1 MKKIFFTLFII
12 IFLSLFSSRYVNYDD
27 YLYFFSSNVLQNKNI
42 FEFPKTEFVF
52 NGLELTPSD
61 GTHTILP
68 YLIFHFLYKMSYGS
82 MIVLHLYCYSFAVLI
97 FIVVS
102 FYLKKLKVNN
112 HDLVAFLFTLNPAF
126 ALYYNSFMMDSLFF
140 LSFLVSYILLENFF
154 EKQNIKSFL
163 LFLFFFSFSI
173 LLSYINLFLVLTFF
187 FQLKNLK
194 KGYFICFLLFLIS
207 LLFFIKVFNLGA
219 DIFRALKWEGSERLL
234 NYHKTFR
241 KIIGYTIWIGLFSIP
256 FISYRNLKDPLFYL
270 SIVISIIY
278 FIVLE
283 QNVVNILIGTAL
295 LSTGLFSIYRIMFE
309 SDDDKIKIFFALFSL
324 SIISLSPMII
334 GRYLYISYF
343 FYFVI
348 FSKLFLKNVNLKF
361 SFFSTIVLIFFLFY
375 SDLLTTNSYRNLNFT
390 KTEKGYFIGE
400 WGYRFIAEKNGL
412 KPVKRLF
419 KSLPESS
426 IVYISDIERMYS
438 PDKDFIVHLK
448 PLVSESL
455 NNFFFK
461 TISKINRCGF
471 YTDLYGVLPF
481 SLGDDFSI
489 SHTEYLFLKNGNPN
503 FLANRERLAFIGS
516 EAVIISKITD
526 TVRVLE
532 KNFDKI
538 KVCFF
543 DDYKVLKR
551 SDGIKLFIHYSDGE
565 TEEFLIKTDGDGL
578 LPVKNK
584 RIDLITFDKNGNDRY
599 DWFGITFY

>member
-1 MKKIFFTLFII
+1 MKKIFFIFFII

-27 YLYFFSSNVLQNKNI
+27 YLYFFSSNILENKNI
-42 FEFPKTEFVF
+42 FEFQKTEFVF

-68 YLIFHFLYKMSYGS
+68 YLIFHFFHKISYGN
-82 MIVLHLYCYSFAVLI
+82 IFVLHLYYYFLAVLI

-102 FYLKKLKVNN
+102 FYLKKLKIDN

-140 LSFLVSYILLENFF
+140 LSFLVSYILLENFV

-163 LFLFFFSFSI
+163 IFLFFFSFSI

-187 FQLKNLK
+187 FQLKRLR
-194 KGYFICFLLFLIS
+194 KGYFIGFLIFFIS

-219 DIFRALKWEGSERLL
+219 DIFRSLKWEGSERFL

-241 KIIGYTIWIGLFSIP
+241 KIIGYIIWIGFFSIP
-256 FISYRNLKDPLFYL
+256 FTSYRNLKDPLFYL
-270 SIVISIIY
+270 STIISIIY

-283 QNVVNILIGTAL
+283 QNMINIIIGTTL
-295 LSTGLFSIYRIMFE
+295 LSMGLFSIYRVMFE
-309 SDDDKIKIFFALFSL
+309 SDDKKFKIYFALFSL
-324 SIISLSPMII
+324 SIISLSPMIV

-348 FSKLFLKNVNLKF
+348 FTRFFLKNVNLKF
-361 SFFSTIVLIFFLFY
+361 SFFSTFILLFFLFY
-375 SDLLTTNSYRNLNFT
+375 SDLLATNSYRNLKFN
-390 KTEKGYFIGE
+390 KTENGYFIGE
-400 WGYRFIAEKNGL
+400 WGYRYIAEKNGL
-412 KPVKRLF
+412 KPMKRLF
-419 KSLPESS
+419 TSLPESS

-461 TISKINRCGF
+461 TISKIDRCGY

-481 SLGDDFSI
+481 SFGNDFSI

-503 FLANRERLAFIGS
+503 FIANKGRLSFIGS
-516 EAVIISKITD
+516 EVVIISKIND
-526 TVRVLE
+526 TVKVLE
-532 KNFDKI
+532 KNFEKVKI
-538 KVCFF
+538 CFF
-543 DDYKVLKR
+543 DDYNVLKK

-565 TEEFLIKTDGDGL
+565 IEEFLIKTDEDGL
-578 LPVKNK
+578 LPIKNK
-584 RIDLITFDKNGNDRY
+584 RIDLITFDKNRNDKY